1 MWPYHALS
9 ISQCPSIM
17 EEGVEDQGV
26 GVEGYHKVSERQ
38 THHKHITWKD
48 RGTVWLIYLKQLD
61 VIVA

>member
-1 MWPYHALS
+1 
-9 ISQCPSIM
+9 M

-26 GVEGYHKVSERQ
+26 GVEGYHKVSKRQ

-48 RGTVWLIYLKQLD
+48 RGTVCLIYLKQLD